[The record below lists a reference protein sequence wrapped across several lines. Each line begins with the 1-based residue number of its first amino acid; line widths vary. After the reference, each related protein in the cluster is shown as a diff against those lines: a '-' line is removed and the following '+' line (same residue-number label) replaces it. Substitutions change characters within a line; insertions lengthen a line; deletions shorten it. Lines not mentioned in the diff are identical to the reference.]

1 MCWHYLN
8 GVCPFG
14 EHCWFKH
21 ENNKNKNEPK
31 TQTIKCNICEKIL
44 MGKNGYMIHKREEHK
59 ENIKICKLF
68 LKGNCTYHEKCWFAH
83 ENYKIDKMMSK
94 EKSNP

>member
-1 MCWHYLN
+1 
-8 GVCPFG
+8 
-14 EHCWFKH
+14 
-21 ENNKNKNEPK
+21 
-31 TQTIKCNICEKIL
+31 

-68 LKGNCTYHEKCWFAH
+68 LKVNCTYHEKCWFVH
-83 ENYKIDKMMSK
+83 ENYKIDKIMSK